1 MGRIALLSTSNK
13 QGLVELATA
22 LVQEFGFTLLSS
34 GGTAKTL
41 QAAGIPVTT
50 VSEYTGAPEILGG
63 RVKTLHPKIHG
74 GILARRDRPADQAEL
89 QAQGINPID
98 LVVVNLYPFA
108 ETIAQPNVSLA
119 EAIEQIDIGGP
130 TLIRAAAKNHAHVT
144 VLVDPSQYETY
155 LQELRLHGEAQPAF
169 RLACAQ
175 RAFTLTA
182 SYDQAIA
189 EYLQEVRS
197 PGTEPDILP
206 PVFHLMGQQK
216 QVLRYGEN
224 PHQRAAWYISGA
236 HPSGWAAADLLQG
249 KELSYNNLLDL
260 EAARAVISE
269 FLGESAPAAV
279 IIKHTNPCGVAEGKT
294 LVEAYERAFAADSV
308 SAFGGIVALN
318 RPLDV
323 ATAEALSR
331 TFLECVVAPA
341 CEEAALPILKTK
353 PKMRVLTLPELQTA
367 PTTAIQTIAGGFLVQ
382 DIHPVPIDPEAWQVV
397 TATEPSPELMAE
409 LIFAWKVVK
418 HVKSNAIVVSRDLQ
432 TQGIGAGQMN
442 RVGAV
447 QIALSDAG
455 EAARGGVLASDGFFP
470 FADSVQAAALAGI
483 AAIIQPGG
491 SLRDNESIQAANE
504 AGIAMVFTNRRH
516 FRH

>member
-22 LVQEFGFTLLSS
+22 LVREFGFTLLSS
-34 GGTAKTL
+34 GGTAETL
-41 QAAGIPVTT
+41 RTAGIPVTT

-74 GILARRDRPADQAEL
+74 GILARRDRPQDEADL
-89 QAQGINPID
+89 QAQGIAPID

-108 ETIAQPNVSLA
+108 ETLAQPNVTLA

-144 VLVDPSQYETY
+144 VLVDPGQYETY
-155 LQELRLHGEAQPAF
+155 LQELRLHGDPQPAF

-175 RAFTLTA
+175 RAFALTA
-182 SYDQAIA
+182 TYDQAIA
-189 EYLQEVRS
+189 EYLQQITS
-197 PGTEPDILP
+197 PGTEPEILP

-224 PHQRAAWYISGA
+224 PHQKAAWYTTGA
-236 HPSGWAAADLLQG
+236 HPKGWAAADLLQG

-294 LVEAYERAFAADSV
+294 LVEAYERAFAADPV

-318 RPLDV
+318 RPLDA
-323 ATAEALSR
+323 ATAAALTR

-367 PTTAIQTIAGGFLVQ
+367 PPAAIQTIAGGFLVQ
-382 DIHPVPIDPEAWQVV
+382 ESHSLPLDPEAWQVV
-397 TATEPSPELMAE
+397 TATELPPQMMAE

-418 HVKSNAIVVSRDLQ
+418 HVKSNAIVVSRDRQ
-432 TQGIGAGQMN
+432 TQGIGAGQTN

-447 QIALSDAG
+447 KIALAQAG
-455 EAARGGVLASDGFFP
+455 EAARGAVLASDGFFP
-470 FADSVQAAALAGI
+470 FADSVQAAAQAGI

-491 SLRDNESIQAANE
+491 SLRDKESIAAAE
-504 AGIAMVFTNRRH
+504 AAGIAMVFTNRRH